1 MAGHKSNKSIRKIM
15 KIILVVL
22 LFLKLYKLNRLL
34 LKYFPVIIK
43 FTINAIT
50 YKLYTISIVYFT
62 SFGVNSMMIEL
73 NRRITTRST
82 KYKKEVALIYLMQ
95 KYIETKNSISKRS
108 DFPILFFFKT
118 LSIFL
123 IKLIIVISLCKINTY
138 VYSFLSALFHKYPL
152 ASNLHHFLFD
162 SFSR

>member
-95 KYIETKNSISKRS
+95 KYI
-108 DFPILFFFKT
+108 
-118 LSIFL
+118 
-123 IKLIIVISLCKINTY
+123 
-138 VYSFLSALFHKYPL
+138 
-152 ASNLHHFLFD
+152 
-162 SFSR
+162 

>member
-1 MAGHKSNKSIRKIM
+1 M

-108 DFPILFFFKT
+108 DFPILFFFKI

-123 IKLIIVISLCKINTY
+123 IKLIIAIPPYRNKNYFQIY
-138 VYSFLSALFHKYPL
+138 III
-152 ASNLHHFLFD
+152 
-162 SFSR
+162 